1 MRKPALQERTGRLGW
16 DELRTVLEVARE
28 RSLSGAARALDV
40 EHSTVFRRIDE
51 IERRIGLPLFDRTR
65 SGYQANADGE
75 AVAEAARLMEEAAF
89 AAERRVHGAHNKLE
103 GAIRVATSEALAC
116 HGLLPVLKGFAA
128 AHPLIDV
135 EIAVANKSVDLTR
148 READLALRGTNTPPE
163 HLIGRP
169 IGEVRYAVFGA
180 ARFARGDA
188 RPDLSALPWLGY
200 DDSLADLAPARW
212 MRQAMPAVRPILR
225 SDSLMTLLRAC
236 AAGLGVAVL
245 PTFAAAQHGEVRRL
259 SEVFDQPRTTLWL
272 LSHPDVR
279 HNARVRAFSEYVARE
294 IPAALAAQC
303 SKTKTCSK
311 PARPPTAKGRRKVKV

>member
-1 MRKPALQERTGRLGW
+1 M
-16 DELRTVLEVARE
+16 
-28 RSLSGAARALDV
+28 
-40 EHSTVFRRIDE
+40 
-51 IERRIGLPLFDRTR
+51 
-65 SGYQANADGE
+65 
-75 AVAEAARLMEEAAF
+75 
-89 AAERRVHGAHNKLE
+89 
-103 GAIRVATSEALAC
+103 
-116 HGLLPVLKGFAA
+116 
-128 AHPLIDV
+128 